1 MLRVNVLINL
11 DCEHLV
17 LSFWDGGVGEMTN
30 LCNHQANRRVSA
42 ALVVEMGTTPLTSN
56 DQFSVTLK
64 EFYHVKGGERK

>member
-1 MLRVNVLINL
+1 
-11 DCEHLV
+11 
-17 LSFWDGGVGEMTN
+17 MTN

-42 ALVVEMGTTPLTSN
+42 AFGGRNGHNPLTSN